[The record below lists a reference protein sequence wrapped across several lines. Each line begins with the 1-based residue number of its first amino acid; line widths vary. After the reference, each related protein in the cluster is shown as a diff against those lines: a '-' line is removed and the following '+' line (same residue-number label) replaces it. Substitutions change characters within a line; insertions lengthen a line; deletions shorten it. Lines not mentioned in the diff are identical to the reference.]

1 MFAGIWRMLK
11 ETVLAFIEDE
21 ALSRGAAI
29 AFYTVTSIA
38 PVLLIVIAIAGLAF
52 GQDAAQNAITAQL
65 SGLMGQQTA
74 EVLQT
79 AVASAASKS
88 SGIVA
93 TIIGITT
100 LVITAS
106 GVFGEMQTALNAIWK
121 AKPIGTTVSRLI
133 RARAASLG
141 LVAALGFLLMVSLVV
156 STALT
161 AFGNY
166 LDSVLPFG
174 KLILTVLNVVV
185 SLMLIS
191 FLFAAIY
198 KVLPDRSLEWGDV
211 VVGAV
216 VTAVLFTVGKS
227 LISWYVGSSA
237 VASSFGAAG
246 ALIVLL
252 LWVYIQPRYF
262 CSGQSLLKF
271 MLTGTA
277 ASKAIRFLRRKPEAS
292 EGNQSRHGLHAV
304 FNDEKKLSITALS
317 QTLPER
323 LIEQTTP

>member
-1 MFAGIWRMLK
+1 MFSAVWKMLK
-11 ETVLAFIEDE
+11 DTVLGFINDE

-52 GQDAAQNAITAQL
+52 GRDAAQNAITEQL

-88 SGIVA
+88 SGVVA
-93 TIIGITT
+93 TIIGIII
-100 LVITAS
+100 LMVTAS
-106 GVFGEMQTALNAIWK
+106 GVFGEMQTALNVIWK
-121 AKPIGTTVSRLI
+121 AKPKGTTASRLI

-156 STALT
+156 STVLT

-166 LDSVLPFG
+166 LDSILPFG
-174 KLILTVLNVVV
+174 KVILTVLNVVV
-185 SLMLIS
+185 SLVLIS

-198 KVLPDRSLEWGDV
+198 KVLPDRNLEWGDV
-211 VVGAV
+211 VVGAI
-216 VTAVLFTVGKS
+216 VTGVLFTIGKS
-227 LISWYVGSSA
+227 LISWYIGSSA

-252 LWVYIQPRYF
+252 LWVYYSAQIF
-262 CSGQSLLKF
+262 LLGAEFTKVYAN
-271 MLTGTA
+271 THG
-277 ASKAIRFLRRKPEAS
+277 SKQDAPVSEDAPLRS
-292 EGNQSRHGLHAV
+292 
-304 FNDEKKLSITALS
+304 T
-317 QTLPER
+317 
-323 LIEQTTP
+323 

>member
-1 MFAGIWRMLK
+1 LKPVYRNVFLPPEVGMFSAAWRMLK
-11 ETVLAFIEDE
+11 DTVLAFIDDE

-52 GQDAAQNAITAQL
+52 GRDAAQNAITEQL

-79 AVASAASKS
+79 AVASAANKS
-88 SGIVA
+88 SGVVA
-93 TIIGITT
+93 TIIGIIT
-100 LVITAS
+100 LMVTAS
-106 GVFGEMQTALNAIWK
+106 GVFGEMQTALNVIWK
-121 AKPIGTTVSRLI
+121 AKPKGTTVSPLI

-156 STALT
+156 STMLT

-174 KLILTVLNVVV
+174 KVILNVLNVVV
-185 SLMLIS
+185 SLVLIS

-198 KVLPDRSLEWGDV
+198 KVLPDRDLEWGDV
-211 VVGAV
+211 VVGAI
-216 VTAVLFTVGKS
+216 VTAVLFTIGKW
-227 LISWYVGSSA
+227 LISWYIGSSA

-252 LWVYIQPRYF
+252 LWVYYSAQIF
-262 CSGQSLLKF
+262 LLGAEFTKVYAN
-271 MLTGTA
+271 THG
-277 ASKAIRFLRRKPEAS
+277 SKQGAPFS
-292 EGNQSRHGLHAV
+292 EGPPL
-304 FNDEKKLSITALS
+304 
-317 QTLPER
+317 R
-323 LIEQTTP
+323 LT

>member
-1 MFAGIWRMLK
+1 MI
-11 ETVLAFIEDE
+11 
-21 ALSRGAAI
+21 
-29 AFYTVTSIA
+29 
-38 PVLLIVIAIAGLAF
+38 
-52 GQDAAQNAITAQL
+52 
-65 SGLMGQQTA
+65 
-74 EVLQT
+74 
-79 AVASAASKS
+79 
-88 SGIVA
+88 
-93 TIIGITT
+93 T

-121 AKPIGTTVSRLI
+121 AKPKGTTVSQLI

-166 LDSVLPFG
+166 LDFVLPFG
-174 KLILTVLNVVV
+174 KVILTVLNVVV

-198 KVLPDRSLEWGDV
+198 KVLPDRNLEWRDV

-216 VTAVLFTVGKS
+216 VTAVLFTIGKS
-227 LISWYVGSSA
+227 LISWYIGSSA

-252 LWVYIQPRYF
+252 LWVYYSAQIF
-262 CSGQSLLKF
+262 LLGAEFTKVYAK
-271 MLTGTA
+271 THG
-277 ASKAIRFLRRKPEAS
+277 SKQAPQFS
-292 EGNQSRHGLHAV
+292 EDAPFRS
-304 FNDEKKLSITALS
+304 T
-317 QTLPER
+317 
-323 LIEQTTP
+323 